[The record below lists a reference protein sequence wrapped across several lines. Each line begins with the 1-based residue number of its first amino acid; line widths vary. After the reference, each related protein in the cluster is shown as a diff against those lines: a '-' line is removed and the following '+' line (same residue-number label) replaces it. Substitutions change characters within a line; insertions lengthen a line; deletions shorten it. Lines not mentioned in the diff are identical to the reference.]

1 MLNYEIL
8 SNVKAVKAELIEL
21 AGNYGEFHNL
31 YIDDVNDVDTAIA
44 LYEAADP
51 QKLAKHIDEMDTAP
65 REELIVAFANDLGK
79 DFVADVLGYEVR

>member
-1 MLNYEIL
+1 MSNYEIL

-21 AGNYGEFHNL
+21 AGNYGEFYDM
-31 YIDDVNDVDTAIA
+31 YIDDVLDIEKAVS

-51 QKLAKHIDEMDTAP
+51 KGLAKHIDQMDTSP
-65 REELIVAFANDLGK
+65 REDLVVAFANDLGK